1 MEAGSIPLLPRSL
14 PTLPRLAVP
23 SLPHSQLL
31 SSLDSLPL
39 RHRLQRRGIGDV
51 FRCSVSGGLKP
62 RRNPV
67 ADWVKENDDTIR
79 SLPIFVGG
87 FGLVVV
93 LVNRAVSGI
102 APIADAG
109 SSQSRADLLTLGLAV
124 TNILAGLVWLSVR
137 PKSISKVDPLGVDY
151 RRILP
156 GLPNA
161 VVAELEWVW
170 ESLSVATCCRS
181 LVIVYDGNC
190 IFQIGAAA
198 ESPQAGEAVG
208 VDATKLIQG
217 SLYQGILRSGSQS
230 YLANLSLY
238 PGKSE
243 LPFLPSNTQSVIM
256 QPLGGK
262 GVIILGGDTIRGFTT
277 ADQAWI
283 SLIGDK
289 LDVTLAE
296 IMSKKH
302 FLSESQKGRFIHWRY
317 MLVAAYSDNAGDQD
331 FGFQRRHGVSSKDR
345 HKTLK
350 TRT

>member
-1 MEAGSIPLLPRSL
+1 MEAGSVPLLPRSL
-14 PTLPRLAVP
+14 PSLLTLPRLAVP

-39 RHRLQRRGIGDV
+39 RLRHRRRRRGIGDV

-62 RRNPV
+62 RSNPV
-67 ADWVKENDDTIR
+67 ADWVKENDDTVR
-79 SLPIFVGG
+79 SLPIFFGG

-102 APIADAG
+102 APVADAG

-137 PKSISKVDPLGVDY
+137 PKFISKVDPIGVDC

-198 ESPQAGEAVG
+198 EPPQAGEAVG

-243 LPFLPSNTQSVIM
+243 LPFLPSNTQAVIM
-256 QPLGGK
+256 QPLEGK

-296 IMSKKH
+296 IMNKK
-302 FLSESQKGRFIHWRY
+302 LMPVIKT
-317 MLVAAYSDNAGDQD
+317 SDFKEDMEYLARPAQN
-331 FGFQRRHGVSSKDR
+331 FEVMYLIK
-345 HKTLK
+345 KTNQ
-350 TRT
+350 